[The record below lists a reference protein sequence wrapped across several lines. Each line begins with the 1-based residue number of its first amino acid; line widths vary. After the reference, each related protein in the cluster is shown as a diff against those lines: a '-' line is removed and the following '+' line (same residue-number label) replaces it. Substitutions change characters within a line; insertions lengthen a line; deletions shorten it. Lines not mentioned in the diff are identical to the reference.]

1 MSTEERYPVTVEIW
15 QNMLSA
21 DNVLETA
28 KSKAYSIKDYS
39 LVDKIQEVMEAI
51 YQIRREL
58 EKEHEEQAARRL
70 FNQLKPPNQ

>member
-15 QNMLSA
+15 QSMLSA
-21 DNVLETA
+21 DNILENA